1 MTVVVERPSLEV
13 NGNGTKT
20 GYAFSFSYTNAAEIK
35 IWYTADGASTRLL
48 VPNEYKLIPNN
59 PPFAGATV
67 EFLTITP
74 ALTDIIRFTRSTFIS
89 QDIDYIGTGTVS
101 PVNVE
106 FDFDKIVRILQELY
120 TEWEDVQ
127 RITGGFPS
135 PLLQAFGNFIVS
147 NGISGWDFFPL
158 RFDNPQAT
166 DDAKILLIDI
176 PNKRIRYQSAPSIAN
191 PVLPQPTPG
200 ATFKLVGIKDGSYQ
214 IGAEIPIFTSTDVGK
229 VAIWDGTKYIGVLGS
244 GVTNPPIP
252 VPPSAGLVLNSK
264 ADGTTEWFNDGF
276 KRIAMSSGV
285 VSGLRITRVNNTT
298 VNIDPGI
305 LEVVENTT
313 GIPDVKIVNFAGQ
326 TNVSIPTSTGFA
338 SYLYIDASGAIPIVV
353 VQSTYENLPRGSK
366 IYIGEIAHSSANQI
380 TAIHQD
386 YTVVAAIPSQLREIA
401 SSFLAS
407 KITNTT
413 LLPNSTGGA
422 SPANMQMKFAGG
434 GIFIGYG
441 VNIANDVLNPHVL
454 TGVPGATPAQFRWR
468 NALDADTPIQTTL
481 STSIPLIS
489 NGAGVLSPIPNNHFI
504 QVLVWISPTGE
515 LILQFPRTSYAQRV
529 DIPTVSD
536 FLTRVEKSPSALRNL
551 APFAVLQ
558 MRQGTTFQ
566 DTANTFITPI
576 SGFSATGIAGAQGDR
591 LPFASPADVGKPLV
605 VSPTSSWVVG
615 SYSLPSLP
623 VGTPAGQSL
632 VTTGSTTS
640 LSLGFPTDNVARVWL
655 SNGVIDGFKASFVTG
670 STLSI
675 TAGRAI
681 FCNTNTAGEL
691 PSLSIVS
698 YAGGTYNIAGIASR
712 DVSYIAFN
720 INGTLSES
728 ALPSSNV
735 RRGNVID
742 LFRVEHY
749 GNVNIENVE
758 PIYNPLSVI
767 PSQIKDIYDLIG
779 RAIKNFEV
787 TVKTPTSL
795 KISSAMFYGY
805 DAGANINVLIPHSF
819 QMPAQDPLNFK
830 FIKINGDV
838 SALTTDFPAV
848 PSVEGVGGA
857 LTPLPTGNVGYYAV
871 WMYRDGRT
879 FVEYATTSYPAAS
892 APSISDYF
900 LTYKRN
906 PLLDTIAVLI
916 GFIKWENGKDYSN
929 GNAFIPINAPVTSGG
944 GTLPLI
950 PTTTFDYNRL
960 VTVKENGAIGL
971 GVVLPQPLSDG
982 SDSATFANQVIAY
995 DILGRTLTLRDFSNV
1010 LGFNHQAK
1018 SLAGSY
1024 LVGVRN
1030 GELIALTDKTDF
1042 VTPTLHNFSGAEYY
1056 PAEPIYVHTSRRG
1069 VLISLFSRND
1079 DGGGLNTPGDF
1090 PIKIADLVTNKRMVW
1105 GSTAPAQP
1113 VGFGSPNR
1121 GINNNYYK
1129 WLPQNTTNAAL
1140 YNAASNEYVV
1150 QDSNYIEQT
1159 TVSLTNEGSAISG
1172 SNISSTI
1179 DLLKTAPFDTTLS
1192 LNGSTVA
1199 NDLGSGFSYAAE
1211 FRQDGSAARWFYISK
1226 RNFISISIPVGK
1238 QIKGKIR
1245 IKGVD
1250 IYSANKIQSGYDPN
1264 LGLSFFVTSSTAL
1277 SPADVLFDMNLGST
1291 PNTKL
1296 HFDVNKEFS
1305 FDSTSTNFYH
1315 DFSNTP
1321 DPNKNIVIGATFRLV
1336 EVLTTNRSWS
1346 IGSNGCEITFG
1357 IELTESRQTN
1367 LSPYSRYEYT
1377 TLAALNAAT
1386 AIDGK
1391 IWEGEASPL
1400 APDPSTGKY
1409 KVTLIYAILH
1419 PSVIKSSADYN
1430 GDYEGIFVHPLKPED
1445 TPQVFLE
1452 DQSGTAKYTQRV
1464 QFTKRNVKS
1473 TLFEVYDIECTADQ
1487 FNNWRVAIYFTN
1499 KLLEATFKTYCDT
1512 VGASVWVIN
1521 SNDFRE

>member
-857 LTPLPTGNVGYYAV
+857 LTPLPAGNVGYYAV

-916 GFIKWENGKDYSN
+916 GFIKWENGKNYSN

-950 PTTTFDYNRL
+950 PTTTFDYNRI

-982 SDSATFANQVIAY
+982 SDSASFSGQVLVY
-995 DILGRTLTLRDFSNV
+995 DNTGRNLITRDFSGFTPLNSRYHS
-1010 LGFNHQAK
+1010 LG
-1018 SLAGSY
+1018 GTY
-1024 LVGVRN
+1024 LVGIKN

-1079 DGGGLNTPGDF
+1079 DGGGLNTPGAS
-1090 PIKIADLVTNKRMVW
+1090 PLKIADLATNKRVVW
-1105 GSTAPAQP
+1105 GSSPP
-1113 VGFGSPNR
+1113 PSPRGFGTANY
-1121 GINNNYYK
+1121 GNGQDYYK
-1129 WLPQNTTNAAL
+1129 LLPQNPTNAAL
-1140 YNAASNEYVV
+1140 FTAKTNEYVV
-1150 QDSNYIEQT
+1150 Q
-1159 TVSLTNEGSAISG
+1159 EGQS
-1172 SNISSTI
+1172 
-1179 DLLKTAPFDTTLS
+1179 DE
-1192 LNGSTVA
+1192 
-1199 NDLGSGFSYAAE
+1199 SGFPSYLNAFGAPPNDFDILKVTPSE
-1211 FRQDGSAARWFYISK
+1211 YLYPGNLSYNSRSDYENLIYSHNVVA
-1226 RNFISISIPVGK
+1226 ISIPPTRR
-1238 QIKGKIR
+1238 ITGKITV
-1245 IKGVD
+1245 KKATVQAP
-1250 IYSANKIQSGYDPN
+1250 SASYTSSPKYKPQV
-1264 LGLSFFVTSSTAL
+1264 GLSFFVTSSTAL
-1277 SPADVLFDMNLGST
+1277 SPTDVLFDMNTGLVPDAIT
-1291 PNTKL
+1291 TY
-1296 HFDVNKEFS
+1296 DINKTFS
-1305 FDSTSTNFYH
+1305 FDSISTNFFH
-1315 DFSNTP
+1315 DFTNTP
-1321 DPNKNIVIGATFRLV
+1321 DTNKNIVFGFASRLNTQVIQSVEEVRLV
-1336 EVLTTNRSWS
+1336 PSLSV
-1346 IGSNGCEITFG
+1346 TFV
-1357 IELTESRQTN
+1357 IELEESIN